1 MFLDAVR
8 VEKSIFS
15 ATVMVARSDTLL
27 VVANV
32 IVLRL
37 SVRARIQWSSCAVS
51 TVAFLLETG
60 SAM

>member
-37 SVRARIQWSSCAVS
+37 SVRARIQRSSCAVS